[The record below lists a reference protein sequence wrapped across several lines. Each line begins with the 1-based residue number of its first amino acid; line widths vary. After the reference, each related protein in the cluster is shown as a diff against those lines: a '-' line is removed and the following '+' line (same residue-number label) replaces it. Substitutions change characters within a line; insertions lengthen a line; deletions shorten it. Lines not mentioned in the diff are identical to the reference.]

1 MQPVWAN
8 DDDSIAG
15 LGRGGP
21 GRGRTR
27 IGMNREIYINFL
39 HVRTGSTHR
48 VGAHWIAFRL
58 GEGTPKLVPTV
69 VDKMRKGCHAAVGHR
84 ENNLD
89 ALIITCR
96 PEIGE
101 GCARKR
107 NPQQCGTDVVRLN
120 AGCRKAP
127 VHRGGAGADL
137 CGRCDSHETSKPNW
151 SANTAEALDTAA
163 RAVPKYGTPNFDLT
177 AFCYTPIAKL
187 DWAGRAGTCLVA
199 RGPA

>member
-1 MQPVWAN
+1 
-8 DDDSIAG
+8 
-15 LGRGGP
+15 
-21 GRGRTR
+21 
-27 IGMNREIYINFL
+27 MNREIYINFL

-89 ALIITCR
+89 ALIITFR
-96 PEIGE
+96 REIGE
-101 GCARKR
+101 VFPRKG
-107 NPQQCGTDVVRLN
+107 NPQKCGTDVVRFN
-120 AGCRKAP
+120 NGCRKAP
-127 VHRGGAGADL
+127 VNRGGADADL

-163 RAVPKYGTPNFDLT
+163 RAAPKYGMPNFDWEV
-177 AFCYTPIAKL
+177 FRYIHIAKL
-187 DWAGRAGTCLVA
+187 AWAGARCGALPSWARCFLTSALFWRAVMSYFRRVHGFFGC
-199 RGPA
+199 

>member
-27 IGMNREIYINFL
+27 IGMDREIYINFL

-58 GEGTPKLVPTV
+58 GERTPKLVPAV
-69 VDKMRKGCHAAVGHR
+69 VDKMGKGRDAAVGHR

-89 ALIITCR
+89 ALIIAFGR
-96 PEIGE
+96 KIGE
-101 GCARKR
+101 VFACEG
-107 NPQQCGTDVVRLN
+107 N
-120 AGCRKAP
+120 
-127 VHRGGAGADL
+127 
-137 CGRCDSHETSKPNW
+137 S
-151 SANTAEALDTAA
+151 
-163 RAVPKYGTPNFDLT
+163 
-177 AFCYTPIAKL
+177 
-187 DWAGRAGTCLVA
+187 
-199 RGPA
+199 